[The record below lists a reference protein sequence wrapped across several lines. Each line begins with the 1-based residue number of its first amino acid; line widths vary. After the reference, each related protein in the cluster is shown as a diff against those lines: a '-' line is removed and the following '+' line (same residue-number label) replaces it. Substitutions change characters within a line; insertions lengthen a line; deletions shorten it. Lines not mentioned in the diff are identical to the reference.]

1 MRKNNSK
8 LNFTKNRQASSF
20 SRRQLKI
27 SKCSISIAQLSE
39 CSNQPDLSNQAAFST
54 WPKSHDKNLHNLRTK
69 SFEDEIKSIF
79 YHIWRTFNETNN
91 VNNFQICLLA
101 ELAMMMPS
109 SNSPVEHV
117 FSILTTI
124 LMDWQLTMAHKTME
138 SCILSAG
145 DKTVW
150 ISKKKRKFSTALPE
164 NILVWRTNKKDL
176 GKKRTWER
184 TQHQL
189 QLIHQSIR

>member
-27 SKCSISIAQLSE
+27 SKCSISIAQLCE

-54 WPKSHDKNLHNLRTK
+54 SPKSYDKNLHNLRTK

-79 YHIWRTFNETNN
+79 LSYLKDFQWSKQCKEI
-91 VNNFQICLLA
+91 QICLLA
-101 ELAMMMPS
+101 ELAMKMSS
-109 SNSPVEHV
+109 SNSQVKHV

-138 SCILSAG
+138 SCILIAG

-150 ISKKKRKFSTALPE
+150 IRKKKRKFSTALPE

-189 QLIHQSIR
+189 QLIHQLIR